1 MFNDIQALISDLDS
15 RRSLLFEQ
23 MKEFESLQEEIKQL
37 TAESGHSATAQN
49 KLKKLEQAFPEGIDK
64 CQKDILAKINSLEE
78 NFKVI
83 EKTFKSINHEPD
95 DGNSSLLGSDTAVN
109 TKKKTFKSYI

>member
-23 MKEFESLQEEIKQL
+23 MKEFESLQLEIKQL
-37 TAESGHSATAQN
+37 TEDSSHNVTAQN
-49 KLKKLEQAFPEGIDK
+49 KLKKLEQAFPEGLEK
-64 CQKDILAKINSLEE
+64 CQKDILAKINSLEK
-78 NFKVI
+78 NFKAI
-83 EKTFKSINHEPD
+83 EKIFKSISHDPADESNT
-95 DGNSSLLGSDTAVN
+95 LLGSKAETK